1 MLNKIE
7 GSNKLAK
14 AVFHGKNKEFKYAGK
29 NEQLVADA
37 CKRLIE
43 NSIICWNY
51 AYLTK
56 LIGDSKSKDVKNN
69 LIKTIQSKSVIAWEY
84 INLSGIYD
92 FSKTALSD
100 EYNFN
105 RDQLLNVIILFQ

>member
-14 AVFHGKNKEFKYAGK
+14 AGFHGKNKEFKYACK

-37 CKRLIE
+37 CKGLIE
-43 NSIICWNY
+43 NSIICWNS

-56 LIGDSKSKDVKNN
+56 LIADTESKEQKEQLLKP
-69 LIKTIQSKSVIAWEY
+69 LK
-84 INLSGIYD
+84 INLSD
-92 FSKTALSD
+92 FDPPDHFFDNLV
-100 EYNFN
+100 F
-105 RDQLLNVIILFQ
+105 

>member
-7 GSNKLAK
+7 GSNKLGK

-51 AYLTK
+51 AYLTR
-56 LIGDSKSKDVKNN
+56 LIANAESKEQKEI
-69 LIKTIQSKSVIAWEY
+69 LIKIIKNKSVGAWEH
-84 INLSGIYD
+84 INLGGTFD
-92 FSKTALSD
+92 FSDDALSD
-100 EYNFN
+100 EYNFKLE
-105 RDQLLNVIILFQ
+105 QLLNVTI